1 MTLDIVEVNREP
13 AMVVRVAGRVD
24 SIYAFTIENDAI
36 AALRVVRNPDKLRFV
51 ERQLAHSSS
60 R

>member
-13 AMVVRVAGRVD
+13 AMVVRVD
-24 SIYAFTIENDAI
+24 SIYVFTIENDAI

-51 ERQLAHSSS
+51 ERQLSQPS
-60 R
+60 